1 MKKKKIEANSII
13 PGVVYEFSP
22 EEAEELGAF
31 FDPAANELS
40 LTETE
45 DELKNISEKLA
56 EIETLESKE

>member
-45 DELKNISEKLA
+45 DELNNISE
-56 EIETLESKE
+56 